1 MEEKQFYSLLEMLR
15 SSDEESKNMAL
26 MLIEQLDFQ
35 ENFIP
40 ISLLYRLGNAKGWL
54 ENAGV
59 TYQNLLEVYD
69 EERPSLL
76 LSVNDIYMKC
86 VQGGWEKSPHAKEH
100 IKILLKYMNNA
111 RVSFM
116 QKAYSIDG
124 LDELIHLI
132 DE

>member
-59 TYQNLLEVYD
+59 TYQNLLEVYA

-76 LSVNDIYMKC
+76 LSTNDVYMKC
-86 VQGGWEKSPHAKEH
+86 IQGGWEKSPHAEKH
-100 IKILLKYMNNA
+100 IKILLKHMNNA

-116 QKAYSIDG
+116 QKAYKIDG
-124 LDELIHLI
+124 LHELIHPI

>member
-15 SSDEESKNMAL
+15 SLDEESKNMAL
-26 MLIEQLDFQ
+26 MLVEQLDFQ

-40 ISLLYRLGNAKGWL
+40 ISLLYRLGNANNWL

-76 LSVNDIYMKC
+76 LNLNDIYYKC
-86 VQGGWEKSPHAKEH
+86 VEGGWEKSPHAEKH
-100 IKILLKYMNNA
+100 IKILLKYMNNS

-124 LDELIHLI
+124 LDELIHPI

>member
-26 MLIEQLDFQ
+26 ILIEQLDFQ

-40 ISLLYRLGNAKGWL
+40 ISLLYKLGNAKGWS
-54 ENAGV
+54 EHAGV

-86 VQGGWEKSPHAKEH
+86 LEGGWEKSPHAEEH
-100 IKILLKYMNNA
+100 IKILLKRMNNS

-116 QKAYSIDG
+116 QKAYGMNG
-124 LDELIHLI
+124 LDELIHPI

>member
-1 MEEKQFYSLLEMLR
+1 MLR

-40 ISLLYRLGNAKGWL
+40 ISLLYKLGRTKGWS
-54 ENAGV
+54 EHANA
-59 TYQNLLEVYD
+59 TYQNLLEVYGGC
-69 EERPSLL
+69 ETVLIVG
-76 LSVNDIYMKC
+76 VNDVYVNCI
-86 VQGGWEKSPHAKEH
+86 QGGWEKSPHAEEH
-100 IKILLKYMNNA
+100 IKILLKYMNNS

-124 LDELIHLI
+124 LDELIHPI